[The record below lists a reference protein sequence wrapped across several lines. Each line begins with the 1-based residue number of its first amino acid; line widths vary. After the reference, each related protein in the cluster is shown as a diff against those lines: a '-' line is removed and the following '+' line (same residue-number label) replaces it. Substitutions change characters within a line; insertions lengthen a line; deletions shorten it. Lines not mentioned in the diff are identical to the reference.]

1 MGELLS
7 PEEHTFDPTTTLLWS
22 QVLFRK
28 DSSILLHIRIPK
40 IPSKE
45 GDFLDLFPFTDK
57 TCCPV
62 MALKRLFLM
71 QNEMGILCKNMPV
84 YRFPSGKNL
93 TLKKLNMVLREL
105 LGDIYKEG
113 TDSITC
119 HSLRSA
125 IPTALHKTEQSTAL
139 TDAKDWGRWKSEA
152 HKSYTK
158 HHKRHR
164 QNIFNRVTDALIE
177 M

>member
-1 MGELLS
+1 
-7 PEEHTFDPTTTLLWS
+7 
-22 QVLFRK
+22 
-28 DSSILLHIRIPK
+28 
-40 IPSKE
+40 
-45 GDFLDLFPFTDK
+45 
-57 TCCPV
+57 

-71 QNEMGILCKNMPV
+71 QNEMGILSKNMPV

-93 TLKKLNMVLREL
+93 TLKKLNMVLREM
-105 LGDIYKEG
+105 LGDIFKEG

-119 HSLRSA
+119 HSLRTA
-125 IPTALHKTEQSTAL
+125 IPTALHKTMQSTAL
-139 TDAKDWGRWKSEA
+139 TDTKDWGRWKSDA

-164 QNIFNRVTDALIE
+164 QNLFNRVTDALTE